1 MSGSTPRAPGCRS
14 AFDGASCR
22 GSTPPTAWAGSSARG
37 SVPRRPLRACRL
49 GPNFSIAAVV
59 VVSGGVG
66 PAQRFASQSA
76 VRATR
81 ELQVHARRPQWSW
94 TLVALAAMA
103 FGSFLAEGAAN
114 DWSAVYLHSALGAPA
129 GLAAVTY
136 TVFSATM
143 TAGRLVGDRLAD
155 RLGPVRLIRLS
166 AGGAAV
172 GFALALIVGR
182 VWAGLAGFAILG
194 AGLSLIVPLVFTSAS
209 QLGRAAPNLAFVTSC
224 GYTGMLVGPGLIGGL
239 AEAVGLP
246 QALGVI
252 VTFSTLAAVLAG
264 VTRPR
269 TSVANGAPLPTVED
283 GTGDWAALPQP

>member
-1 MSGSTPRAPGCRS
+1 
-14 AFDGASCR
+14 
-22 GSTPPTAWAGSSARG
+22 
-37 SVPRRPLRACRL
+37 
-49 GPNFSIAAVV
+49 
-59 VVSGGVG
+59 
-66 PAQRFASQSA
+66 
-76 VRATR
+76 
-81 ELQVHARRPQWSW
+81 
-94 TLVALAAMA
+94 MA

-166 AGGAAV
+166 AGAAAV

-269 TSVANGAPLPTVED
+269 TSVANGAPSADGRGRHRGLGCATATVTRNATGGARRSLSASGVAPVSMSTGRGVRRTRGSPCSRRCVPLPPRVTPSSGGERVR
-283 GTGDWAALPQP
+283 GPGRSGHRRSR